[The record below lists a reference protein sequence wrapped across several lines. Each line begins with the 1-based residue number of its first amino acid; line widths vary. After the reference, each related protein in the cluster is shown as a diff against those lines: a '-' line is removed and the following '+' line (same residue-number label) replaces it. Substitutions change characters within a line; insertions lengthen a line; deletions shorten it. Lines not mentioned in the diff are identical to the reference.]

1 MARSKAANALSTG
14 LKNLRANLRVEIGD
28 SLPLTGSQNRL
39 ELSRVLSA
47 MACSPENIRGD

>member
-39 ELSRVLSA
+39 DLSRV
-47 MACSPENIRGD
+47 

>member
-39 ELSRVLSA
+39 DFVAGLSA